1 MKSLTIK
8 GSKRESVGK
17 SATKAL
23 RNAGK
28 VPCVVYG
35 GDETIH
41 FSADE
46 LEFQNLIYTPDVFR
60 VELEL
65 AGGDKIDC
73 ALQDIQFHP
82 VTDQILHID
91 FYQLFDGTP
100 ISMTV
105 PVRVRGNALGVKN
118 GGVLRIINRRLRVRA
133 LPKNLPDFIDVD
145 ITNMKIGDVQT
156 VGDIETEDFEFLHED
171 KKVICQVRTSRTA
184 IVDEIPEDE
193 DEDEEGEEGA
203 EGEEGTEAAA
213 EGAEKKEGSS
223 DE

>member
-46 LEFQNLIYTPDVFR
+46 LAFQNLIYTPDVFR

-65 AGGDKIDC
+65 EGGDKIDC

-100 ISMTV
+100 ISMTI

-184 IVDEIPEDE
+184 IVDEVPEDE

-213 EGAEKKEGSS
+213 EGGENKEGSS